1 MCKCY
6 TITYMSLTQTDLNT
20 LQIMIEKIVNG
31 AIQKSES
38 QINSKFEA
46 IDRRFDTIDK
56 KFDSI
61 DRKFADIDKRFDSLE
76 QRIDTLE
83 QRFDNLERR
92 MDSLEQRFANLEQ
105 RMDSLEQRFAN
116 LEQRIEGLEKRM
128 DRLELRMEEG
138 FEAIDARFD
147 RLVPD
152 LIAEIYERHPTEEE
166 FTVLQKRFD
175 DHERGHGVIK

>member
-20 LQIMIEKIVNG
+20 LQIMIEKIVDVG
-31 AIQKSES
+31 VQKFENRFDS
-38 QINSKFEA
+38 IDKRFEA
-46 IDRRFDTIDK
+46 IDSRFDA
-56 KFDSI
+56 I

-83 QRFDNLERR
+83 QRFD
-92 MDSLEQRFANLEQ
+92 SLEQRI
-105 RMDSLEQRFAN
+105 D
-116 LEQRIEGLEKRM
+116 GLEKRM

-147 RLVPD
+147 RLVSD

-166 FTVLQKRFD
+166 FMVLKKRFD